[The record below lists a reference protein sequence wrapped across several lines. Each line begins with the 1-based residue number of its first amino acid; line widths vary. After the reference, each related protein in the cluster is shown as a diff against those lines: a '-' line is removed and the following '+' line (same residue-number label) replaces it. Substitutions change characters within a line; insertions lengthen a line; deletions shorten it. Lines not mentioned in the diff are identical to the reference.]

1 MLEALFIVESFLC
14 FDYTKKSIDMIKVLK
29 KIKLDNQPLK
39 SIAYMTLLKGVYHF
53 IVCLIL
59 WLTFRIKYQ

>member
-14 FDYTKKSIDMIKVLK
+14 FDYVKKSIDMIKVLK
-29 KIKLDNQPLK
+29 KIKLDNQHLK
-39 SIAYMTLLKGVYHF
+39 IIAYMTLLKGVYHF